1 MNTQSLN
8 EIKDVLREARY
19 NPHYSMGSPQAI
31 DHLLMHVVYAI
42 EAILDGPD
50 DKDKEANNGKCLTR

>member
-1 MNTQSLN
+1 MDIKSLH

-19 NPHYSMGSPQAI
+19 NPHYSIGSPQAI

-42 EAILDGPD
+42 EAILDEPD
-50 DKDKEANNGKCLTR
+50 EKVKEEK